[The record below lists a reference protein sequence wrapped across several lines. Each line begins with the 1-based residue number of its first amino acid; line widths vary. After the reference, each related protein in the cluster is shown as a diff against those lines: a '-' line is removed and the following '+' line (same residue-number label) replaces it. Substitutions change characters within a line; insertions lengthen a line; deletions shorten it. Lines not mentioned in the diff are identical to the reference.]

1 MALALGAA
9 QFSPRDRV
17 ARYKALGACVVRE
30 TSDTNSAKVGKL
42 EPGVVVDVIK
52 VGAKN
57 AKGRRRLQLAEPA
70 GWVSDVGKDGSPQL
84 EEIVA
89 GSDWGTGSIDIS
101 AALSTASAAP

>member
-42 EPGVVVDVIK
+42 E
-52 VGAKN
+52 
-57 AKGRRRLQLAEPA
+57 
-70 GWVSDVGKDGSPQL
+70 
-84 EEIVA
+84 
-89 GSDWGTGSIDIS
+89 
-101 AALSTASAAP
+101 